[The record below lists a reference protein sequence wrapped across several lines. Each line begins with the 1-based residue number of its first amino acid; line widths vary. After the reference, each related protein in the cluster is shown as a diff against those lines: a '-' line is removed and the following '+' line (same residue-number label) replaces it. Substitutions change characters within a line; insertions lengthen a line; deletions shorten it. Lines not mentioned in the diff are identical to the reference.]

1 MINNKLLV
9 NLRIIGNIQKNGR
22 ICKSFNGIIAL
33 ESNSKI
39 TSLKRTLY
47 GDSRIQTLHEIN
59 SIITDCENSLTS
71 IYNSK
76 YLTSIYKSTEEYFL
90 SCEDINAII
99 TEITLAKMGIENL
112 KFTYIEDI
120 NTSSQLDVILMRIK
134 NILRDANY
142 KYAFYMH
149 INETDNG
156 TSNVQHTH
164 HITIN
169 DDDFDKDK

>member
-90 SCEDINAII
+90 SCEDINTII

-142 KYAFYMH
+142 KYALYMH
-149 INETDNG
+149 INETEPG
-156 TSNVQHTH
+156 TQHTH

-169 DDDFDKDK
+169 DDDFDKEK